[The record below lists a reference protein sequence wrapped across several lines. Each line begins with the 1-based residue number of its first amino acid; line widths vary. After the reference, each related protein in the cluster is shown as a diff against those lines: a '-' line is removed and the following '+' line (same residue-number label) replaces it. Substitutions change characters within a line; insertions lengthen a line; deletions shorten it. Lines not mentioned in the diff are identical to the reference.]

1 MIMEAILSQLR
12 EMHLDGMVS
21 ELTSQ
26 LDNPTEV
33 AHLSFEER
41 FGMLV
46 GAEWSRKKTNRINR
60 YITQAKFAIPS
71 ATIDGIEYHPDRHLD
86 RAQMTDFALCK
97 FVKEGRHIVFK
108 GAAGNGKT
116 YLPELLDELAIARD
130 NGEFHKVVTAY
141 KRVRLLI
148 LDEWL
153 IRILTPTEAY
163 NLLEIIEARYNGGS
177 TIFCTQYSTE
187 EWYDRIA
194 PAAQD
199 GSPISEAI
207 MDRIVHNA
215 YLVEIEGKM
224 SMRKRHGLY
233 APDKDGDPE

>member
-1 MIMEAILSQLR
+1 
-12 EMHLDGMVS
+12 
-21 ELTSQ
+21 
-26 LDNPTEV
+26 
-33 AHLSFEER
+33 
-41 FGMLV
+41 
-46 GAEWSRKKTNRINR
+46 
-60 YITQAKFAIPS
+60 
-71 ATIDGIEYHPDRHLD
+71 
-86 RAQMTDFALCK
+86 
-97 FVKEGRHIVFK
+97 
-108 GAAGNGKT
+108 
-116 YLPELLDELAIARD
+116 
-130 NGEFHKVVTAY
+130 
-141 KRVRLLI
+141 
-148 LDEWL
+148 
-153 IRILTPTEAY
+153 
-163 NLLEIIEARYNGGS
+163 LEIIEARYNGGS